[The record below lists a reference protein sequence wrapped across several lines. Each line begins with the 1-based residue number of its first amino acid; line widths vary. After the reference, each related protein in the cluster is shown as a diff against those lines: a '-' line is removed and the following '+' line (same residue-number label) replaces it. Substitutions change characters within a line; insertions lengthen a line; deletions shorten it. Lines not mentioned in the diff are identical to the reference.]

1 MRGSDLLGDARDL
14 GLEFTD
20 LLLEIGQTDTG
31 GEEVGDMF
39 PPDKG
44 A

>member
-1 MRGSDLLGDARDL
+1 LR
-14 GLEFTD
+14 T
-20 LLLEIGQTDTG
+20 EITVVPWSGIGAAGDTG